1 MTTTT
6 TTSRATIRD
15 ADWRW
20 IRQLFPRNLDA
31 LAKETE
37 AVTFF
42 RELRSGEILLRLLL
56 LWSLGSMGLR
66 SVSAWAARA
75 RWGSLTEGALRY
87 RFRQCESFVAALIAH
102 ALSSWLRIDH
112 SAGLPL
118 RIIDA
123 TMVAVPGPSGR
134 CFRLHATYDP
144 SLGVMTGVELT
155 DDSQGESTSRA
166 PVGVRDVLI
175 ADRGYGR
182 AKDLVALAF
191 RVVFWIVRVYLPSVP
206 LWNKQGERLD
216 SHALVRACASAGR
229 AIERAVE
236 LRFGKQKVAARLI
249 IAPLP
254 SEAAAKA
261 REQVRKRASRKRK
274 SVDSQALLMAGF
286 VTLLTTV
293 DSETASPSALLN
305 WYRVRW
311 QIELYFKRCKS
322 LLQLHPVL
330 SADDDLQRVRLLV
343 AMLVAVIVDQ
353 LNVSTA
359 HIETSGPRSLWRL
372 TQIHVMDLRT
382 AVAGDMSLQQKRR
395 RSHVVARA
403 TRERPRRRHRRH
415 ADGTMLRMHDALRFA
430 SRNWR

>member
-1 MTTTT
+1 MAN
-6 TTSRATIRD
+6 TTSTQRATLRD

-31 LAKETE
+31 LAKKTD

-66 SVSAWAARA
+66 SVGAWAARA
-75 RWGSLTEGALRY
+75 GWGTLTEGALRY
-87 RFRQCESFVAALIAH
+87 RFRRCEAFVFELIAH
-102 ALSSWLRIDH
+102 ALSKWLRVER
-112 SAGLPL
+112 AGGLAL

-134 CFRLHATYDP
+134 SFRLHATYDP
-144 SLGVMTGVELT
+144 ALGVMTGLELT

-166 PVGVRDVLI
+166 PLGVRDVLI

-182 AKDLVALAF
+182 AEELVALSF
-191 RVVFWIVRVYLPSVP
+191 RVVFWLIRVYLPSVP
-206 LWNKQGERLD
+206 LWNTRGDRLD
-216 SHALVRACASAGR
+216 RACAQAGR

-236 LRFGKQKVAARLI
+236 IRFGGRRVRARLI

-254 SEAAAKA
+254 SEAAERA
-261 REQVRKRASRKRK
+261 RDQVRKRANKK
-274 SVDSQALLMAGF
+274 GKKVDEQAELMAGF
-286 VTLLTTV
+286 VTLLTTI
-293 DSETASPSALLN
+293 DAETASTTSVLN

-322 LLQLHPVL
+322 LLRLHPVL

-353 LNVSTA
+353 MNEPA
-359 HIETSGPRSLWRL
+359 ARAPEAGARSLWRL
-372 TQIHVMDLRT
+372 TQIHVLDLQS
-382 AVAGDMSLQQKRR
+382 AVAGDLSLEQKRR
-395 RSHVVARA
+395 RNRVVARA
-403 TRERPRRRHRRH
+403 TRERPRKRHRAH
-415 ADGTMLRMHDALRFA
+415 SDATMRRMHNALRSA
-430 SRNWR
+430 SQSW

>member
-1 MTTTT
+1 MAN
-6 TTSRATIRD
+6 TTSIQRATLRD

-31 LAKETE
+31 LAKKTD

-66 SVSAWAARA
+66 SIGAWAERA
-75 RWGSLTEGALRY
+75 RWGTLTEGALRY
-87 RFRQCESFVAALIAH
+87 RFRRCEAFVSALIAH
-102 ALSSWLRIDH
+102 ALSCWLRIDR
-112 SAGLPL
+112 SVGLPL
-118 RIIDA
+118 RILDA

-144 SLGVMTGVELT
+144 SLGVMTGLELT

-182 AKDLVALAF
+182 AQELVSLAF

-206 LWNKQGERLD
+206 LWNKSGERLD
-216 SHALVRACASAGR
+216 SRELVRACASAGR
-229 AIERAVE
+229 AIERVVE
-236 LRFGKQKVAARLI
+236 LRFGVRKVSARLI

-261 REQVRKRASRKRK
+261 RAQVRKRASKK
-274 SVDSQALLMAGF
+274 SKAADAQALLMAGF

-293 DSETASPSALLN
+293 DSDTASASAVLN

-353 LNVSTA
+353 MNIPAACAV
-359 HIETSGPRSLWRL
+359 ESGSRSLWRL
-372 TQIHVMDLRT
+372 TQIHVMDLQQ
-382 AVAGDMSLQQKRR
+382 AVGGDMPLEHKRR
-395 RSHVVARA
+395 RSRIVARA
-403 TRERPRRRHRRH
+403 TRERPRKRHRASSNAIMRQ
-415 ADGTMLRMHDALRFA
+415 MHDPLRSA
-430 SRNWR
+430 SRNW